1 MPARLLLIHNAL
13 THGHASAFL
22 PALIAPVL
30 FLSLSLPVTG
40 VTEPAPLRAL
50 ANRSLRYMTVR
61 LAM

>member
-1 MPARLLLIHNAL
+1 MPPL
-13 THGHASAFL
+13 TSY
-22 PALIAPVL
+22 PP
-30 FLSLSLPVTG
+30 PVTG